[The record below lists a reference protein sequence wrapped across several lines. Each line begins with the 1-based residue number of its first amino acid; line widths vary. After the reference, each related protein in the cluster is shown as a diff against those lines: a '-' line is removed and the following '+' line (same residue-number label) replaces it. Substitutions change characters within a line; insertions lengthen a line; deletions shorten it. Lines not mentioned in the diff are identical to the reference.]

1 MAVFTIEWCRIE
13 GSVIPDLGK
22 QYGTFAH
29 LPATTKVLYGS
40 PEIQLNNPTSIIN
53 GCVYKVVPVS
63 EFGYTSITNIDENYG
78 ILLDKID
85 RYDKTVDLMDATNSA
100 QYYYEPFTV
109 EESCVIFHAD
119 STKESFDHYAI
130 IYIDTYATPEIV
142 TVAASYVG
150 PPIPVGE
157 TFSLDDLKLYAIYS
171 DGNRAIIVDGYTTD
185 PADRIITQLNSNVV
199 KVIYESPTGTTFIT
213 SVIVQGVKNLQS
225 IQVLYDGPSVA
236 FGNEALRKYFVVIAH
251 YSDGSS
257 GTVTDFTFPDGNI
270 VSETN
275 SGAIV
280 VYYKGFYATVVVPT
294 YDVSSSR
301 LIAYYNG
308 PNVEIDH
315 DFNIGYCNIKIYY
328 KSNDEVNTYYEDV
341 DPTLCIF
348 APMTIEHEGVN
359 YIEVQY
365 TGKLGPVNTKMIVI
379 GIKPIV
385 TLNFIEAEYTGPE
398 VVQGKS
404 FSPERVICKAHY
416 SDGSVVVVRN
426 FSINS
431 NVIEFVGLNEYEV
444 SYKEDGV
451 IFTATIGVIGL
462 EKDSTTENNYNPI
475 YLQNNYP
482 EATRQNNRY
491 RGPAEAYKHDNVD
504 MMIFENVKTLYELFA
519 NIEQDFH
526 KLAESVGNGN
536 SIRVQTLNSVSYIED
551 HTTLW
556 LQDKR
561 FTTGKYQLETEETD
575 EQ

>member
-1 MAVFTIEWCRIE
+1 MAIFTIEWCRIE
-13 GSVIPDLGK
+13 GTVIPDLGK
-22 QYGTFAH
+22 QYGTFLH
-29 LPATTKVLYGS
+29 LPATTKIMYGT

-53 GCVYKVVPVS
+53 GCVYKVVPIS
-63 EFGYTSITNIDENYG
+63 EFGYNTILDIDTSYG
-78 ILLDKID
+78 ILLNKIAD
-85 RYDKTVDLMDATNSA
+85 YDKTIDLMDPVNSA

-109 EESCVIFHAD
+109 SESCVIFHAD
-119 STKESFDHYAI
+119 STKTSFDHYSI
-130 IYIDTYATPEIV
+130 IYVDEFATPEIV
-142 TVAASYVG
+142 TITAAYKG
-150 PPIPVGE
+150 PGIPVGE
-157 TFSLDDLKLYAIYS
+157 TFSLDDIALYAIYA
-171 DGNRAIIVDGYTTD
+171 DGNRVLIVDSYEVD
-185 PADRIITQLNSNVV
+185 PVDRIITQLNSNVV
-199 KVIYESPTGTTFIT
+199 KISYTTPTGTTFIT
-213 SVIVQGVKNLQS
+213 SIIIQGVKNLQS

-236 FGNEALRKYFVVIAH
+236 FGNEALRKYFVVTAY

-275 SGAIV
+275 SGVIT

-341 DPTLCIF
+341 DHTLCVF
-348 APMTIEHEGVN
+348 APMTIQHEGIN
-359 YIEVQY
+359 YVEVQY
-365 TGKLGPVNTKMIVI
+365 TGKLGPVSTKMIVI
-379 GIKPIV
+379 GIKPRV
-385 TLNFIEAEYTGPE
+385 VLNFIEAEYTGPE
-398 VVQGKS
+398 IVQGKS

-451 IFTATIGVIGL
+451 IVTTTIGVMGL
-462 EKDSTTENNYNPI
+462 EKDSTTGTNYTPI

-482 EATRQNNRY
+482 EATRLNNRY
-491 RGPAEAYKHDNVD
+491 RGPAEAYKHNDVD
-504 MMIFENVKTLYELFA
+504 MMIFENIKTLYELFA
-519 NIEQDFH
+519 CIEQDFC
-526 KLAESVGNGN
+526 KLVETIGNGN
-536 SIRVQTLNSVSYIED
+536 SVRVKTLNHVSYID
-551 HTTLW
+551 NQTTAW
-556 LQDKR
+556 MHDKR
-561 FTTGKYQLETEETD
+561 FTTGKYQLEMEENNA
-575 EQ
+575 